1 MKILTIDVSP
11 LTYTVFTS
19 SGRERFYS
27 EEQLLNYLAS
37 LPEDI
42 LTTNES
48 IFTKYVE
55 MLTAAAAE
63 NAQRA
68 APLIEPAK
76 TTLEFIKSAK
86 HRKYH

>member
-1 MKILTIDVSP
+1 MKILAIDVSP

-55 MLTAAAAE
+55 MLTAAAE